1 MTPGQAETVRHSV
14 ASPTPMPQD
23 VNAQIRAAAGLA
35 IQQMIRDNGDNVF
48 PWGDIQRGFEVN
60 DQRIF
65 FATRAAGIFKPKE
78 LTDNAALSIKTVTPS
93 RTGRTAPY
101 DDGELEDGV
110 VNYRLQ
116 RNGEASV
123 FNQHLL
129 EACSRQ
135 VPLIYLRGLKDG
147 LYEVFYPVF
156 VEECSFQSGLA
167 RVVFDQAAPG
177 LDARHSGFAEVPVQY
192 SYGLQ
197 KNRLHQRAF
206 RQRVLAAYGLRCA
219 LTSLPLVDLLEAAHI
234 VGDSQGGVAS
244 VQNGIAMS
252 TFHHT
257 AYESNLMG
265 IDPDGKIILS
275 DQVRATRDGPMFSQG
290 LLGIEGQR
298 MRFPTY
304 AGHRPNRDFLAQK
317 FEAFT
322 KAGR

>member
-1 MTPGQAETVRHSV
+1 
-14 ASPTPMPQD
+14 MPQD

-48 PWGDIQRGFEVN
+48 PWADIQRGFQVEG
-60 DQRIF
+60 QRIL

-93 RTGRTAPY
+93 RTGRSAPY
-101 DDGELEDGV
+101 DDGELENGMV
-110 VNYRLQ
+110 SYQLQ

-129 EACSRQ
+129 EACKRQ

-156 VEECSFQSGLA
+156 VEDCSFQSGFA
-167 RVVFDQAAPG
+167 RVVFEQTPPEAAHN
-177 LDARHSGFAEVPVQY
+177 RVAEVPVQY
-192 SYGLQ
+192 SYGMR
-197 KNRLHQRAF
+197 KSRLHQRAF

-234 VGDSQGGVAS
+234 VGDSEGGLAS

-290 LLGIEGQR
+290 LLGIEGQS

-304 AGHRPNRDFLAQK
+304 AGHRPNRDFLARK
-317 FEAFT
+317 FEAFM